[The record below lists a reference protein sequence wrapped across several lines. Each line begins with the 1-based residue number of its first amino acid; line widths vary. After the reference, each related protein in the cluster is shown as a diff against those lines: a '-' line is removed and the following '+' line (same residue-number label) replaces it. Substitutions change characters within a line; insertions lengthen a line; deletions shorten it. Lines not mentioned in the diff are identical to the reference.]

1 MKSLIVLVLG
11 LIVLA
16 AGLLF
21 TLQGAGIVHW
31 PADSFMLDKTD
42 WIERGIVVMLIGLA
56 LLFTARRIR
65 KKD

>member
-1 MKSLIVLVLG
+1 VKSLIVLILG

-21 TLQGAGIVHW
+21 TLQGAGVVHW

-56 LLFTARRIR
+56 LVLTARRIR
-65 KKD
+65 QN

>member
-1 MKSLIVLVLG
+1 MKSLIVLILG

-21 TLQGAGIVHW
+21 TLQGAGVVHW

-56 LLFTARRIR
+56 LVLTARRIR
-65 KKD
+65 QN